1 MHVRCLRCVAHQ
13 LQTQR
18 SVSQRLETTLITHD
32 ASYWPPAESC
42 ITCLSVPAAGV
53 GAATIDLSYRERL
66 FYWIRSTFPNQNH
79 TFHNGA
85 LAAAPSSYMSQCI
98 HDFAPP
104 HSDLVFVEVTNLNH

>member
-1 MHVRCLRCVAHQ
+1 
-13 LQTQR
+13 
-18 SVSQRLETTLITHD
+18 
-32 ASYWPPAESC
+32 
-42 ITCLSVPAAGV
+42 V

-66 FYWIRSTFPNQNH
+66 FYWIRTVFPNQNH

-104 HSDLVFVEVTNLNH
+104 HSDLVFVEVRAHGLAALLALHCLCFVPYLAGNLARNMFSHEPAVVQFTMNDGQKTCDVTTDGR

>member
-1 MHVRCLRCVAHQ
+1 ML
-13 LQTQR
+13 
-18 SVSQRLETTLITHD
+18 THR
-32 ASYWPPAESC
+32 ANWY
-42 ITCLSVPAAGV
+42 TAGV

-66 FYWIRSTFPNQNH
+66 FYWIRTVFPNQNH

-104 HSDLVFVEVTNLNH
+104 HSDLVFVEVRTHCGSNFLASVWSMHMSSVAQA

>member
-1 MHVRCLRCVAHQ
+1 MLLHVTEAHH
-13 LQTQR
+13 LA
-18 SVSQRLETTLITHD
+18 VM
-32 ASYWPPAESC
+32 Y
-42 ITCLSVPAAGV
+42 AAGV

-66 FYWIRSTFPNQNH
+66 FYWIRTVFPNQNH

-104 HSDLVFVEVTNLNH
+104 HSDLVFVEVRLKSRPSVGSRGAE

>member
-1 MHVRCLRCVAHQ
+1 M
-13 LQTQR
+13 
-18 SVSQRLETTLITHD
+18 
-32 ASYWPPAESC
+32 
-42 ITCLSVPAAGV
+42 

-66 FYWIRSTFPNQNH
+66 FYWIRTVFPNQNH

-104 HSDLVFVEVTNLNH
+104 HSDLVFVEVRSPSWGANCWHRSGMFACLAPPEYELRSCFHTRTLLCSSP